1 MAVSVMCNLSQ
12 GIKES
17 GIAIGEANFIINMH
31 KKGYTVEEISKYVG
45 LSVEEVGKYTSFS
58 KEMNVMSKRKA
69 VMRLIF
75 GCFLLS
81 FFAMGIAGSKEHGM
95 GNVYAAKKGKVYL
108 KKASGTVKQGKT
120 LKITVTKKKGVK
132 IVKKTFTST
141 KKKIATVSSSGKIKG
156 VKPGKATIK
165 AKITYKIG
173 KKAKKYTKT
182 LKYTIT
188 VKKKSSSSSKNSK
201 TEKDKT
207 TEDKNASTEDSNGG
221 NSETADNPSATTY
234 PVTIKTG
241 QSVYTVKEGE
251 TIQLSATV
259 TPNPKNPNQAV
270 NLEWSTTSGFIG
282 VTTDGRVTGKVVY
295 TGTSSGYR
303 VTVKDTVSG
312 SSASCFVN
320 VSTGNPYEA
329 KYDYDVVLLNDLYL
343 GGSLGSYETVF
354 SFAYIKTKNPGDRYF
369 AFEISGSGTEDIIF
383 HEYNQSNLYDLVYSD
398 INIKKY
404 DNSSHYFTHVDNGF
418 LKELDLGIPM
428 GADEEY
434 SWNIWDEAPSKE
446 IYAKCGGKITLN
458 LYEYNPDTNIK
469 EKTSDTYKK
478 ALVWSQEVNVY
489 SFYDELDDWLQNE
502 LFPAALEGK
511 TYTTNYEK
519 LSLIINYMRNEYFM
533 YPNTLYVDNEGNP
546 IELKDVSPFTT
557 NKKLVGLL
565 SEVGS
570 LWEHKR
576 INSEGSPLLGIRIGE
591 MVGCPVSIYSHS
603 AIKPINGDG
612 EPIECCPNGFA
623 DNNTWYKGHL
633 PEKHNIDYFLKLYG
647 KEE

>member
-1 MAVSVMCNLSQ
+1 
-12 GIKES
+12 
-17 GIAIGEANFIINMH
+17 
-31 KKGYTVEEISKYVG
+31 
-45 LSVEEVGKYTSFS
+45 
-58 KEMNVMSKRKA
+58 MSKRKA

-81 FFAMGIAGSKEHGM
+81 LFAMGIAGSKEHGM

-320 VSTGNPYEA
+320 VLTGNPYEA

-343 GGSLGSYETVF
+343 GGFLGSLNTVY
-354 SFAYIKTKNPGDRYF
+354 SYAYVKTANPGDRYF
-369 AFEISGSGTEDIIF
+369 AFEISGNGTEDIIF
-383 HEYNQSNLYDLVYSD
+383 NEHSATDLYDLEYSYID
-398 INIKKY
+398 IRKY
-404 DNSSHYFTHVDNGF
+404 DNSTPSFIHVDNGF
-418 LKELDLGIPM
+418 LKSLHLGIPHSP
-428 GADEEY
+428 DQQY

-446 IYAKCGGKITLN
+446 IYAKCGGKITLS
-458 LYEYNPDTNIK
+458 LYEYNPDTSVIS
-469 EKTSDTYKK
+469 KTSDTHKK

-511 TYTTNYEK
+511 KYTTNYER
-519 LSLIINYMRNEYFM
+519 LSLIINYMRDEYFM
-533 YPNTLYVDNEGNP
+533 YLNTLFIDEESNP
-546 IELKDVSPFTT
+546 AERENIDTM
-557 NKKLVGLL
+557 LVHGIDLL
-565 SEVGS
+565 GESGA

-591 MVGCPVSIYSHS
+591 MVGCPVSKYSHS

-633 PEKHNIDYFLKLYG
+633 PEKHNIDYFLELFG
-647 KEE
+647 KK